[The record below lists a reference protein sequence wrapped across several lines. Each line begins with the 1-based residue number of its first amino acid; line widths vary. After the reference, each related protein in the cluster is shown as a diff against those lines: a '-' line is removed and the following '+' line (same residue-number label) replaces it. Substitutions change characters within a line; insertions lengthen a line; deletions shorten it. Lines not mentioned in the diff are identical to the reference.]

1 MHWVSGK
8 HVTCCDF
15 AKVFH
20 LYIIQFLKYR
30 QTQVSSVC
38 QVFVS
43 LSHSLLA
50 LLCVASICFKRA
62 CLIICC
68 IAIPPTHPYKMTG
81 LLPERLQYG
90 LVCCCLPSLRKIATI
105 YSEIIP
111 LHVMSLQND
120 RSLSK
125 PYKMGCCSYFLAS
138 HASKGL
144 ASRLR
149 RIYLRAF
156 IHFLCPH
163 HAPTKWEVPVE
174 TAIIWFG
181 VLLFPAHIVIKP
193 KTPQEKY

>member
-20 LYIIQFLKYR
+20 LYIVQFLKYR
-30 QTQVSSVC
+30 QTQVSSIC

-68 IAIPPTHPYKMTG
+68 IAPPNTPLQN

-90 LVCCCLPSLRKIATI
+90 LVCCWLPSLERSQQFLVKLFC
-105 YSEIIP
+105 S
-111 LHVMSLQND
+111 MSC
-120 RSLSK
+120 
-125 PYKMGCCSYFLAS
+125 PYKMTGPFRNL
-138 HASKGL
+138 
-144 ASRLR
+144 
-149 RIYLRAF
+149 
-156 IHFLCPH
+156 
-163 HAPTKWEVPVE
+163 TKWVAVLIFLLHMLQKVWPPDCAEYICEHLYIFCSPIVPLQSE
-174 TAIIWFG
+174 RSPSKQ
-181 VLLFPAHIVIKP
+181 L
-193 KTPQEKY
+193 

>member
-30 QTQVSSVC
+30 QTQVSPIC

-68 IAIPPTHPYKMTG
+68 IAPQHTPTKSSARTSTIWTG
-81 LLPERLQYG
+81 VLLFTF
-90 LVCCCLPSLRKIATI
+90 LRKIAAISSETI
-105 YSEIIP
+105 
-111 LHVMSLQND
+111 LFHVMPLQND

-149 RIYLRAF
+149 GIYLRAF
-156 IHFLCPH
+156 IHFPFPH

-181 VLLFPAHIVIKP
+181 VLLFPAHIVIVI
-193 KTPQEKY
+193 

>member
-30 QTQVSSVC
+30 QTQVSSIC

-90 LVCCCLPSLRKIATI
+90 LVCCCLPSLRKIAAVFSETI
-105 YSEIIP
+105 
-111 LHVMSLQND
+111 LFHVMPLQND
-120 RSLSK
+120 RPLSK
-125 PYKMGCCSYFLAS
+125 PLQNGLLFLFS
-138 HASKGL
+138 CFTCFKRSC
-144 ASRLR
+144 SRLR
-149 RIYLRAF
+149 RI
-156 IHFLCPH
+156 
-163 HAPTKWEVPVE
+163 
-174 TAIIWFG
+174 
-181 VLLFPAHIVIKP
+181 
-193 KTPQEKY
+193 